1 MKKTKLVREVIEHLN
16 QKFKPTSL
24 VGSNEEYSVVLL
36 AKSEGTLYTDKYIEY
51 PPGEKLTIGDLI
63 LSLDFPV
70 PCYFYYAWKPVRS
83 LSEHKAHVD
92 TLDQQS
98 SLYTLGEES
107 LSSMLV
113 AAAPKIEPA
122 ESLMQSLREP
132 KPSVRV
138 QSPFKNLFSHPNR
151 SKEAFSKSDEP
162 NFKSSAGVGRDLNS
176 EYSLGISAF
185 LEPEESMITTLLA
198 LSRHNY
204 S

>member
-1 MKKTKLVREVIEHLN
+1 MKKTKLVAEVIAHLN
-16 QKFKPTSL
+16 HKFKPTSL

-36 AKSEGTLYTDKYIEY
+36 AKCDGTLNSDQYIEY
-51 PPGEKLTIGDLI
+51 PPGAKLTVGDLI

-83 LSEHKAHVD
+83 LSDHQGHEAAA
-92 TLDQQS
+92 DQQS
-98 SLYTLGEES
+98 SLYTIGEES

-113 AAAPKIEPA
+113 TAAAPRHDSG
-122 ESLMQSLREP
+122 ESLMASLRDV

-151 SKEAFSKSDEP
+151 SKEAFSKCDEA
-162 NFKSSAGVGRDLNS
+162 NYKVVAGRDLTS
-176 EYSLGISAF
+176 EFSLGISSF
-185 LEPEESMITTLLA
+185 LEPEESMISTLLA